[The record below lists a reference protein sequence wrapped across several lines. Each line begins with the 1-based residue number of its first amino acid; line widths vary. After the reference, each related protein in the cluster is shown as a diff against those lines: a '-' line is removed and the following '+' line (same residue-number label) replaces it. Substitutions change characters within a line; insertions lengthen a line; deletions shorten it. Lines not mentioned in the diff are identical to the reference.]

1 MLSEGVPVC
10 QFMLTCIGL
19 GWTMDFRQGE
29 EIVRQLKDPSSHL
42 CTAKIFGGR
51 TWDLSGRCA
60 QESKRHATIHL
71 SSF

>member
-42 CTAKIFGGR
+42 CTAKIFGGEHGIFLEDVR
-51 TWDLSGRCA
+51 KSLRGM
-60 QESKRHATIHL
+60 QQYI
-71 SSF
+71 